1 MFLFTDKLK
10 GKELMKEII
19 LLKDGEIVLKGLNR
33 RTFEDVLKKN
43 IRHAISHLGS
53 FEIKSAQSIIY
64 VKPLSDDIDI
74 DEACLKISRVFG
86 IVSYSRAA
94 ICEEKTLE
102 SIIATAPVYLE
113 KELKAVK
120 TFKVE
125 ARRSDKRFPYK
136 SPEICAE
143 LGGVILDK
151 FPHLSVDVHN
161 PDLIVN
167 VEVRDFG
174 AYVHGAAHK
183 GAGGIPVG
191 TSGNAAILI
200 SGGIDS
206 PVAAYMMAKR
216 GLKLTAVHFAS
227 PPYTSKRA
235 EDKVVRLLRR
245 VSRYAGKMTM
255 YTVPFTKIQETIKN
269 ECPEELFT
277 IIMRR
282 LMMQISSR
290 IAADNDCTAL
300 ITGESLGQV
309 ASQTIGALSCTDD
322 AADLLV
328 FRPLI
333 GMDKQEIIDISY
345 KIDTYDISIEPYED
359 CCTVFTPKHPRTRPV
374 LKYVKEAQEKAN
386 FEPMIEE
393 ALANLKVTEISA
405 KDE

>member
-1 MFLFTDKLK
+1 
-10 GKELMKEII
+10 MKEII

-64 VKPLSDDIDI
+64 VKPLSDDIDL

-174 AYVHGAAHK
+174 AYVHGVAHK